1 MIRSLDKSWV
11 NALDKGGIPDERGSK
26 LPKEWV
32 QVAEV
37 YSLPRMIEVARQL
50 GMKAGF
56 ALDLTNK
63 DEEGNQWD
71 FSKEQMRAKALK
83 LVDEER
89 TAILILSPP

>member
-1 MIRSLDKSWV
+1 M
-11 NALDKGGIPDERGSK
+11 
-26 LPKEWV
+26 
-32 QVAEV
+32 AEV
-37 YSLPRMIEVARQL
+37 YSPPRMTEVARQL

-71 FSKEQMRAKALK
+71 FSKEKMRAKALR

-89 TAILILSPP
+89 PAILILSPPYTMF